1 MSRKPQPPGDPSE
14 SLDRDVLP
22 SVEHMNAKN
31 TGIPFNAWLGAKV
44 IDASAAGVRLHV
56 PWRTEFAG
64 APGMTH
70 GGILAAIVDLAA
82 YSALKAAGGDGG
94 PTIDM
99 RVDYHRST
107 VNGPFYA
114 ESKVVRAGS
123 TISTAEVVIRDAEE
137 RLIASG
143 RCVFLSR
150 SRRLA
155 PSP

>member
-1 MSRKPQPPGDPSE
+1 MSVKPQPPGGSAEPV
-14 SLDRDVLP
+14 DVQP
-22 SVEHMNAKN
+22 TAEHLNAMH
-31 TGIPFNAWLGAKV
+31 TGIPFNAWLGAKI
-44 IDASAAGVRLHV
+44 IDASAAGVRLYV
-56 PWRTEFAG
+56 PWRTEFGG

-82 YSALKAAGGDGG
+82 YSALRAVGGDGG

-99 RVDYHRST
+99 RIDYHRSS

-114 ESKVVRAGS
+114 DSRVVRAGS

-150 SRRLA
+150 SRRFA
-155 PSP
+155 TSG